1 MSTRADSLRS
11 EALALSEAERAE
23 LIVDLLDSL
32 DDRPLASDEDDIERI
47 WAEETTRRAAQIDSG
62 EVVTDSWEDVL
73 ARVDRARPN
82 Q

>member
-1 MSTRADSLRS
+1 MRS